1 MRKQESAGL
10 RCHEDEEGVPQG
22 WHEVEVEDEDDLVL
36 DTFRSL

>member
-1 MRKQESAGL
+1 MRKQESAGF

-22 WHEVEVEDEDDLVL
+22 WHEVEDEDDLVL

>member
-1 MRKQESAGL
+1 MRKQESARL

-22 WHEVEVEDEDDLVL
+22 WHEVEDEDDLVL